1 MIGGGREPLSPRRP
15 YTRTHAPA
23 IMDTGTTARLSKPR
37 GPPTFAAMLAQ
48 HHLVHV
54 CPTWTGAAGRGTFVP
69 SPNFSE
75 YVGQPR
81 GLPRL
86 THHVGVAARR
96 QVERCAPVRSS
107 FAIYHRWTNSLQAPR
122 SSLCTGRNPCPFGYP
137 PGALRCR
144 CTPPG
149 AVHAAALRQGRWR
162 CIPIDRQREDP
173 A

>member
-23 IMDTGTTARLSKPR
+23 IMYTGTTARLSKPR

-81 GLPRL
+81 WAASVDPPCWSGRSTTSREMCSRL
-86 THHVGVAARR
+86 ELLCDLA
-96 QVERCAPVRSS
+96 
-107 FAIYHRWTNSLQAPR
+107 SLDEL
-122 SSLCTGRNPCPFGYP
+122 STGSEIL
-137 PGALRCR
+137 ALY
-144 CTPPG
+144 
-149 AVHAAALRQGRWR
+149 W
-162 CIPIDRQREDP
+162 
-173 A
+173 